1 MNVSPDM
8 NHLHRAALAVVFL
21 SAPGFAQDG
30 LTEVLARMDKVAPGF
45 ESMAAK
51 FKWTE
56 YTSVIKETNESSG
69 EIRFKRIKNKVRGL
83 IDYTQPD
90 AKTVM
95 LADQQVWIHLPKIKT
110 AQIYDLGKQG
120 DQLYQFLLLGFG
132 TSSASLRK
140 NWDVKLAGSDTV
152 AGHKTSRL
160 ELIPKSGEARN
171 YLSRVELW
179 IPENGSYPLQ
189 EKLHQKSGDYILISY
204 SAQQFNTG
212 MPDGSLD
219 LKLPPGTKKEY
230 PQK

>member
-1 MNVSPDM
+1 MTCSLRSSLV
-8 NHLHRAALAVVFL
+8 LIAAAA
-21 SAPGFAQDG
+21 SGFAQDG
-30 LTEVLARMDKVAPGF
+30 LNEVLARMDKAAPGF

-95 LADQQVWIHLPKIKT
+95 LADKQVWIYLPKIKT

-132 TSSASLRK
+132 TPSASLRK

-152 AGHKTSRL
+152 AGQKTSRL
-160 ELIPKSGEARN
+160 ELVPKSGEARN
-171 YLSRVELW
+171 YLSKVELW

-189 EKLHQKSGDYILISY
+189 EKLHQKSGDYILITY
-204 SAQQFNTG
+204 SGQQFNTG

-219 LKLPPGTKKEY
+219 VKLPPGTKKEY